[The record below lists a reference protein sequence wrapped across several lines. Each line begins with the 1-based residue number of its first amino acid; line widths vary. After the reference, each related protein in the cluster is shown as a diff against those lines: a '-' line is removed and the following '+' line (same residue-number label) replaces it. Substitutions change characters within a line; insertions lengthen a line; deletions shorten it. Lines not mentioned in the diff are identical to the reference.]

1 MVNDEGIYFL
11 HHIFLLLFLYY
22 FPLDLFNDISGLV
35 KRCYKFTIILLNH
48 KREGTTRTHK
58 HTHCSEWEGVDCLGI
73 WYGVMSCAVML

>member
-11 HHIFLLLFLYY
+11 HHIFFHLLLYY

-48 KREGTTRTHK
+48 KRESTTRTHK
-58 HTHCSEWEGVDCLGI
+58 HTHLRAGGVVFLGI
-73 WYGVMSCAVML
+73 WYGVISCAVRL